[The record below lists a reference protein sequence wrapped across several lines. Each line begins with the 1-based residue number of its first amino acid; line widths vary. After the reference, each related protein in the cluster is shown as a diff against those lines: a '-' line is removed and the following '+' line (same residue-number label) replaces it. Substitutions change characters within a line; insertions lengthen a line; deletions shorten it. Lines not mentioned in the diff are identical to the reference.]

1 VFVREQT
8 ALACLLQHGLKEG
21 FGNVPIEQALA
32 VFGEHGHIPDGV
44 IHVQPHEPTE
54 QQIVVELFHQQPFA
68 AHRVQRLQQQRSQ
81 QLLRR
86 DRRSPGFGI
95 QFAKPWLQFPQG
107 LIGHATKSTQRV
119 VLGHSLLRADVA
131 EHVQLLLVLS
141 THTFF
146 LSGCLVETREFLGT
160 ASSRVFPQP
169 AKEWEAFLDDFQQTL
184 DKFAVPAAEQ
194 AELKAIVNS
203 TRADIVID
211 STPAQG
217 AA

>member
-1 VFVREQT
+1 
-8 ALACLLQHGLKEG
+8 
-21 FGNVPIEQALA
+21 
-32 VFGEHGHIPDGV
+32 
-44 IHVQPHEPTE
+44 
-54 QQIVVELFHQQPFA
+54 
-68 AHRVQRLQQQRSQ
+68 
-81 QLLRR
+81 
-86 DRRSPGFGI
+86 RSPGFGI

-169 AKEWEAFLDDFQQTL
+169 DRGWPSATANYREEFGSRK
-184 DKFAVPAAEQ
+184 VY
-194 AELKAIVNS
+194 
-203 TRADIVID
+203 
-211 STPAQG
+211 G
-217 AA
+217 AANHARWRVYWARFLNQERILPRMVEIRRGCGR